1 MNPYIVSLLL
11 VGILFF
17 MAAVLPERLKHRP
30 MSLPIVCVAFGVLL
44 PFAWKGMPRVD
55 PVAQSVFFEHFAE
68 IVVIISL
75 MGVGLQLDRPLGLRS
90 WRSTWKLL
98 GITMPLCIVALAFGG
113 AWLLALPAAG
123 AVLLGAVIAPTDP
136 VLASDVQV
144 GPPREGYEP
153 ETRFALTSEA
163 GLNDGLAFPFV
174 NLAVVLA
181 ASGWATPALTEWA
194 LVDVLWKIGA
204 GVLVGAAIG
213 RVVGWFVFRW
223 SPHTSV
229 ADGFMAL
236 ALTFAAYG
244 GTELAHGYGFIGV
257 FVAAVVFRRVER
269 DHEAHQNLH
278 QFIEQ
283 IERCLMV
290 VMLVLFGAAISNGL
304 FDALTWKGVALGLG
318 FLLLV
323 RPAAGLVGLWGRPSR
338 WSERLVIASFGIRGI
353 GTFYY
358 LAHGLNKMEAE
369 EPLARTLWALAGFI
383 VLVSV
388 IVHGTAANYV
398 MRRFVR

>member
-1 MNPYIVSLLL
+1 M
-11 VGILFF
+11 
-17 MAAVLPERLKHRP
+17 
-30 MSLPIVCVAFGVLL
+30 
-44 PFAWKGMPRVD
+44 
-55 PVAQSVFFEHFAE
+55 
-68 IVVIISL
+68 
-75 MGVGLQLDRPLGLRS
+75 
-90 WRSTWKLL
+90 
-98 GITMPLCIVALAFGG
+98 
-113 AWLLALPAAG
+113 
-123 AVLLGAVIAPTDP
+123 
-136 VLASDVQV
+136 
-144 GPPREGYEP
+144 
-153 ETRFALTSEA
+153 
-163 GLNDGLAFPFV
+163 
-174 NLAVVLA
+174 
-181 ASGWATPALTEWA
+181 
-194 LVDVLWKIGA
+194 
-204 GVLVGAAIG
+204 
-213 RVVGWFVFRW
+213 
-223 SPHTSV
+223 
-229 ADGFMAL
+229 
-236 ALTFAAYG
+236 
-244 GTELAHGYGFIGV
+244 
-257 FVAAVVFRRVER
+257 VFRRVER